1 MSNVLKFY
9 GLFVLG
15 LFGFTSSVLAEVN
28 QKEFSTQNPPHLPS
42 SDVMHFEDGRDYFSY
57 QEPLNKRLERIKKY
71 VFNSFLITIAEYV
84 RQRKIF

>member
-57 QEPLNKRLERIKKY
+57 QEPIEQAPRADKKY
-71 VFNSFLITIAEYV
+71 VFNSFLITIAAYV